1 MPPPPD
7 RYETIRDC
15 RAQYLKLLGAL
26 LRRNDQLSAA
36 AIHSIQHG
44 AAAYFDEMV
53 ESRGRGSFKEEVQ
66 GLTSSRI
73 TLVGEDDLEL
83 GIRLDNL
90 SAKLFEATGSDLWKV
105 QLRFV
110 TLLKRPDLARSS
122 IPVGPKGI
130 CQGLDEMFIAAGAI
144 GIDKKL
150 QQLDRIETTLQE
162 DLPALYAELNSFL
175 DRAGIE
181 TAQPAIVSSQEPP
194 RRPTP
199 EAPAVSANALLALQ
213 QALLSQLPGLPQNL
227 PQAGG
232 GSAASLLS
240 QAAIERL
247 TFRLNE
253 LERQG
258 GFAAPSLRAG
268 SSPSLETLI
277 PGLFSDSDTSGSR
290 QPKSLNSGEL
300 GIQAGA
306 PEGIA
311 IDTLAMIFEAIFAN
325 PKLPD
330 TLKAVI
336 SSLQIT
342 MLKLTMQ
349 DPGLFTDTAHPARLL
364 LDRMAVAMLGL
375 PIDVA
380 ARHPV
385 CARLFEIAG
394 QLRSQYSGQIAAVSE
409 ALTQVDALI
418 AERNASIVSAAQ
430 AYIPL
435 LNQLDRRDQADLQS
449 RQAIEQWIERG
460 SVPDSIR
467 EFLDNIWRRVLQMVW
482 LENGPNSTQ
491 WQEHTTAIDDLLW
504 TFQPKSGEDRKAL
517 ARRLPE
523 ILRQLKG
530 GMERLGTAPE
540 IQAAFLDD
548 CFALQTRA
556 MRTAPV
562 AGKDAETPPLLASV
576 PRPTAGEPVAGEIE
590 SGPLLLRTLD
600 FSCSRPAPARPL
612 PCQPGD
618 WLEIQLDGNETG
630 VALLCHISPRSQRAL
645 LCNPDGKL
653 AVAIH
658 PAILDKQLRDG
669 LARISSSTSLFDMA
683 ANHALRRTTAP

>member
-1 MPPPPD
+1 MPHLPD

-15 RAQYLKLLGAL
+15 RTQYLKLLGAL
-26 LRRNDQLSAA
+26 LRSGGQLSTA

-53 ESRGRGSFKEEVQ
+53 ESKGRGSFKEEAH

-90 SAKLFEATGSDLWKV
+90 SAKLFETTGSDLWKI

-110 TLLKRPDLARSS
+110 TLLKRPDLARTS

-130 CQGLDEMFIAAGAI
+130 CQGLDEMFVAAGAI

-162 DLPALYAELNSFL
+162 NLPALYAELNTIL
-175 DRAGIE
+175 DQAGIE
-181 TAQPAIVSSQEPP
+181 TAQPTIVTSQEPP
-194 RRPTP
+194 RRPMQDSP
-199 EAPAVSANALLALQ
+199 GVSANALLALQ
-213 QALLSQLPGLPQNL
+213 QALLSQLPGLPQAA
-227 PQAGG
+227 PQGG

-253 LERQG
+253 LEQRG
-258 GFAAPSLRAG
+258 GFAPALRSG
-268 SSPSLETLI
+268 SSPSLEALI
-277 PGLFSDSDTSGSR
+277 PGLFSDNETSQTR

-325 PKLPD
+325 PSIPD

-342 MLKLTMQ
+342 MLKLAMQ

-364 LDRMAVAMLGL
+364 LDRMGVAVLGL

-394 QLRSQYSGQIAAVSE
+394 QLRSQYSGQIAAVSN
-409 ALTQVDALI
+409 ALAQVEALI
-418 AERNASIVSAAQ
+418 AERNAGIVSAAQ

-435 LNQLDRRDQADLQS
+435 LNQLDRRDQADIES
-449 RQAIEQWIERG
+449 AQAIEQWIEG
-460 SVPDSIR
+460 GVPAPIR
-467 EFLDNIWRRVLQMVW
+467 DFLDNIWRRVLQLVW
-482 LENGPNSTQ
+482 LEHGPNSTQ
-491 WQEHTTAIDDLLW
+491 WQQQTTAIDDLLW
-504 TFQPKSGEDRKAL
+504 TFQPKSGDDRKAL

-523 ILRQLKG
+523 ILKRLKA
-530 GMERLGTAPE
+530 GMERLGTAAE
-540 IQAAFLDD
+540 VQAAFLDD

-556 MRTAPV
+556 MRTASV
-562 AGKDAETPPLLASV
+562 ADENPETPPMLASV
-576 PRPTAGEPVAGEIE
+576 PRPTGGEPVAGEIE
-590 SGPLLLRTLD
+590 SGSLILRTLD
-600 FSCSRPAPARPL
+600 FSGSRPAPSRPL
-612 PCQPGD
+612 PCRPGD
-618 WLEIQLDGNETG
+618 WLEIRLDGDETG
-630 VALLCHISPRSQRAL
+630 VAHLCHISPSSQRAL
-645 LCNPDGKL
+645 LCNPDSKL

-658 PAILDKQLRDG
+658 PAILDKQLRQG
-669 LARISSSTSLFDMA
+669 LARISSSASLFDTA
-683 ANHALRRTTAP
+683 ANRALRRTTAP